1 MLCRPFGDLSHVWL
15 CYVGPLVTLAVFGYV
30 TLGRPFGGALSH
42 VWLCYVGPLVTL
54 ACLAMLCR
62 PFGDLSRVW
71 LCYVGPLV
79 ILAWLCCY
87 VALLVTLAMFGYA
100 M

>member
-1 MLCRPFGDLSHVWL
+1 
-15 CYVGPLVTLAVFGYV
+15 
-30 TLGRPFGGALSH
+30 
-42 VWLCYVGPLVTL
+42 
-54 ACLAMLCR
+54 MLCR

-79 ILAWLCCY
+79 TLACLAMFDLSLCYVGHWFGDLWCRVWLCY
-87 VALLVTLAMFGYA
+87 VGPLVTLAVFGSV

>member
-1 MLCRPFGDLSHVWL
+1 
-15 CYVGPLVTLAVFGYV
+15 
-30 TLGRPFGGALSH
+30 
-42 VWLCYVGPLVTL
+42 
-54 ACLAMLCR
+54 MLCR

-79 ILAWLCCY
+79 TLAVLWLCY
-87 VALLVTLAMFGYA
+87 VGPLVTLAVFGYV

>member
-1 MLCRPFGDLSHVWL
+1 MYS
-15 CYVGPLVTLAVFGYV
+15 YY
-30 TLGRPFGGALSH
+30 
-42 VWLCYVGPLVTL
+42 GPLVTL

-71 LCYVGPLV
+71 LYYVEPCLTMLCSPLFGCV
-79 ILAWLCCY
+79 MTLAWLYY
-87 VALLVTLAMFGYA
+87 VFGYV

>member
-1 MLCRPFGDLSHVWL
+1 MLCRLFGDHN
-15 CYVGPLVTLAVFGYV
+15 
-30 TLGRPFGGALSH
+30 R

-62 PFGDLSRVW
+62 LFGDLNRVW
-71 LCYVGPLV
+71 LCYVDP
-79 ILAWLCCY
+79 
-87 VALLVTLAMFGYA
+87 LVTLAVLGYI

>member
-1 MLCRPFGDLSHVWL
+1 MSCRPFGCLSYVWL
-15 CYVGPLVTLAVFGYV
+15 CYVGPLL
-30 TLGRPFGGALSH
+30 
-42 VWLCYVGPLVTL
+42 TL

-62 PFGDLSRVW
+62 HFGDLSRAW

-79 ILAWLCCY
+79 ILD
-87 VALLVTLAMFGYA
+87 MFDNV

>member
-15 CYVGPLVTLAVFGYV
+15 CYVGHLA
-30 TLGRPFGGALSH
+30 
-42 VWLCYVGPLVTL
+42 TL

-62 PFGDLSRVW
+62 P
-71 LCYVGPLV
+71 
-79 ILAWLCCY
+79 
-87 VALLVTLAMFGYA
+87 LVTLAVFYVGPVVTLAVFGYV

>member
-1 MLCRPFGDLSHVWL
+1 MYSKALVNSCLLCYVGRLVTLTCLAMLCRPFGDLSHVWL
-15 CYVGPLVTLAVFGYV
+15 CYEGPLL
-30 TLGRPFGGALSH
+30 
-42 VWLCYVGPLVTL
+42 TL

-71 LCYVGPLV
+71 LCYVGPV
-79 ILAWLCCY
+79 
-87 VALLVTLAMFGYA
+87 VTLGMFDYV